1 MTYRDDR
8 DADQARIAA
17 LEAELRVARE
27 RIDELEGKR
36 SLVLVPRNELALATT
51 PGAKLF
57 DGPRSLRLFR
67 KFDKP
72 LGREHF
78 EPLVVRCR
86 DLAGAMGRSELL
98 TSSMM
103 WTRNSGDAGTR
114 PNQTVTVVVRDG
126 ATTLQVTD
134 QLGALAGAIYGGVG
148 GGVGG
153 GGLAVP
159 IVLSAAA
166 PPPAPVILGAWFAGV
181 FGLTRALYKRGARRR
196 ATQLQ
201 ALFDALA
208 EEIEHALAT

>member
-72 LGREHF
+72 LGREH
-78 EPLVVRCR
+78 
-86 DLAGAMGRSELL
+86 
-98 TSSMM
+98 SSR
-103 WTRNSGDAGTR
+103 WSC
-114 PNQTVTVVVRDG
+114 
-126 ATTLQVTD
+126 
-134 QLGALAGAIYGGVG
+134 
-148 GGVGG
+148 
-153 GGLAVP
+153 
-159 IVLSAAA
+159 AAA
-166 PPPAPVILGAWFAGV
+166 IWPGRWAGPSC
-181 FGLTRALYKRGARRR
+181 
-196 ATQLQ
+196 
-201 ALFDALA
+201 
-208 EEIEHALAT
+208 